1 MKKNWIMRTAILL
14 LVVLF
19 GTCSM
24 LGTTLARYTYST
36 GDLSD
41 SARVAKFTYSVKDAN
56 GTAFTTSGAEIDIF
70 ATRITESTGVRPG
83 YLAPGVSGSFPIVVK
98 NDSEVMV
105 CVSEM
110 TAAVTNSGTTTT
122 TPDFQFSTDN
132 STWTTAAA
140 AMSQIAASYGNL
152 GKNAEV
158 TKTVYWRWN
167 PSDGGAAF
175 ATADNDANTTLLT
188 LTATISQVD

>member
-24 LGTTLARYTYST
+24 LGTTLARYTASF
-36 GDLSD
+36 DNLSD
-41 SARVAKFTYSVKDAN
+41 SARVAKFSYSVKDAN
-56 GTAFTTSGAEIDIF
+56 GTAFTKSGSEIDIF
-70 ATRITESTGVRPG
+70 STANINSTGVRPG
-83 YLAPGVSGSFPIVVK
+83 YIAPGVSGSFNIVVK
-98 NDSEVMV
+98 NESEVMV

-122 TPDFQFSTDN
+122 TPDFQFSVNN
-132 STWTTAAA
+132 STWTNAAT
-140 AMSQIAASYGNL
+140 AMSALAASFGNF
-152 GKNAEV
+152 GKNQQV
-158 TKTVYWRWN
+158 TKTLYWRWN

-175 ATADNDANTTLLT
+175 ATTANDANTTRLT